1 MLASVV
7 GYLVLLLVLIG
18 AGTMDQTDGA
28 QYGVTLVL
36 QIMCALLSWG
46 LPLLYALPCG
56 DDRGCGAGWEPSYI
70 LRAMQS
76 LPYLLPILI
85 GACVICFAVLPSK
98 KTAVAAPALL
108 AIGVMISHSETVFNP
123 PRQQER
129 AKTLTS
135 N

>member
-1 MLASVV
+1 ME
-7 GYLVLLLVLIG
+7 Y
-18 AGTMDQTDGA
+18 TDRA

-56 DDRGCGAGWEPSYI
+56 DDKGCGAGWKPSSI

-76 LPYLLPILI
+76 LPYLLLPSLV
-85 GACVICFAVLPSK
+85 GACVIGFAVFPSK

-108 AIGVMISHSETVFNP
+108 TIGIMILHAEAVFNP
-123 PRQQER
+123 PTRS
-129 AKTLTS
+129 A
-135 N
+135 